1 MGRVRGAVNARAL
14 SLARKAVDLCNCR
27 RREAVSLFV
36 YEQTCRASETCNRRS
51 QLASFAVGCAMA
63 PPHDDVDCPPT
74 AETGTTA
81 RRKERRR
88 QRWEQRAIDAA
99 LAADRAARSGWCA
112 GRPAQTPESWRVL
125 RDGTVQFK
133 MRQWH
138 GTWRWLVHADSGSE
152 TEGMTTEVADERSV

>member
-1 MGRVRGAVNARAL
+1 MNKLAAHQRRAL
-14 SLARKAVDLCNCR
+14 A
-27 RREAVSLFV
+27 
-36 YEQTCRASETCNRRS
+36 S

-63 PPHDDVDCPPT
+63 PPHDDDDCPPT

-88 QRWEQRAIDAA
+88 QRQRREQRAIDAA
-99 LAADRAARSGWCA
+99 LAADRAARSGWVRRTA
-112 GRPAQTPESWRVL
+112 RPESLRVL

-138 GTWRWLVHADSGSE
+138 GTWRWLVHEDSGSE
-152 TEGMTTEVADERSV
+152 TEGMTTEVADEHSKVYIESLGGRFI